1 MPLFD
6 LAFGVTLG
14 EFSLE
19 MEDRA
24 ECRALGLFGPSGSG
38 KTSVVEAIAGLL
50 TPDRGHIAVGGHTL
64 FSRTEQC
71 NVPPRSRRL
80 GYVPQ
85 DVLLF
90 PHLDVRGN
98 VLYARRDS
106 PGTTLDEVA
115 GLFEIDR
122 MLDRRV
128 ADLSG
133 GERQR
138 VALARAMMAAPGLLL
153 LDEPLAAVDLPRR
166 RRILE
171 ELRHFRDRRSLPI
184 VYVTHA
190 ADEACAITDRVLL
203 LDRGRV
209 TDAGD
214 PRILL

>member
-1 MPLFD
+1 MAVFD
-6 LAFGVTLG
+6 LAFSLTLG

-19 MEDRA
+19 VKDRA
-24 ECRALGLFGPSGSG
+24 DCRALGLFGPSGSG

-50 TPDRGHIAVGGHTL
+50 TPDRGHIAVGGRTL
-64 FSRTEQC
+64 FSETERC
-71 NVPPRSRRL
+71 NLPSRSRCV

-98 VLYARRDS
+98 VLYARRGS
-106 PGTTLDEVA
+106 PGITLDEVA
-115 GLFEIDR
+115 DLLEIDR

-128 ADLSG
+128 AELSG

-153 LDEPLAAVDLPRR
+153 LDEPLAAVDVPRR
-166 RRILE
+166 RQILAG
-171 ELRHFRDRRSLPI
+171 LQRFRDRLSLPI

-190 ADEACAITDRVLL
+190 AEEACAITDRVLL